1 MYSLF
6 LHIFFLV
13 LATVKHYL
21 KTHFKL
27 DEVAI
32 DLQLQQLGTH
42 IAHKICDLNKPKCA
56 GLKIAEVQSDATNT
70 IDATQHESNSE
81 KEKEGNDQEKEDKES
96 DNESTDTTDK
106 NKSDNIESDIESD
119 KESNNESNSDSK

>member
-1 MYSLF
+1 M
-6 LHIFFLV
+6 
-13 LATVKHYL
+13 
-21 KTHFKL
+21 

-42 IAHKICDLNKPKCA
+42 IAHKICDLNKRPKCA